1 MNEKHYKLRFL
12 PLFEEDL
19 NEIVDYITNRLKNP
33 IAADALVSDVQ
44 TAIRTAFSA
53 QKHLNSITRQRSG
66 SIRTIESLSAIIR
79 SSMSSLMMSWKSA
92 ESFTVGAISSTR
104 SESLVQD
111 TIHRTLHHSNLIIL
125 SQIVG
130 GRRPAAVW
138 LFFFDGRFGDV

>member
-44 TAIRTAFSA
+44 TAIR
-53 QKHLNSITRQRSG
+53 NR
-66 SIRTIESLSAIIR
+66 LSC
-79 SSMSSLMMSWKSA
+79 A

-130 GRRPAAVW
+130 GRLLAAVW
-138 LFFFDGRFGDV
+138 LFFVVGRFGDV